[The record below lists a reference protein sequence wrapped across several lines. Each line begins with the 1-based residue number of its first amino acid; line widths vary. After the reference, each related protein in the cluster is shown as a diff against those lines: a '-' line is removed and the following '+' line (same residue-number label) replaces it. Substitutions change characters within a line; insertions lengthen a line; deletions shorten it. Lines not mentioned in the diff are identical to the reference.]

1 MAVLCSGAR
10 CGSACVPIV
19 PIFVRTLRVV
29 YMHQYARS
37 SVHPAHVRCMSGD
50 ARSMCARV
58 VSAYSALHA
67 SVSIPMASGS
77 AFLFGD
83 CIPSSRRA
91 RVSAGGGKPKRSRS
105 SRILSHRT
113 PVVLLRSPPDA
124 QYFPSPSMPRTSRLY
139 LYRVS
144 LCRVCGDALS
154 RTGACHVG

>member
-1 MAVLCSGAR
+1 MNL
-10 CGSACVPIV
+10 
-19 PIFVRTLRVV
+19 
-29 YMHQYARS
+29 RS
-37 SVHPAHVRCMSGD
+37 SRMCGGIMLGSEVWVRLRAHSSHFRPYATSRVCISMHVRAYALPMSGD

-105 SRILSHRT
+105 SRILSQNSSRIIEQSTRCSIFSISEH
-113 PVVLLRSPPDA
+113 VA
-124 QYFPSPSMPRTSRLY
+124 HFPS
-139 LYRVS
+139 VS
-144 LCRVCGDALS
+144 LSCFL
-154 RTGACHVG
+154 